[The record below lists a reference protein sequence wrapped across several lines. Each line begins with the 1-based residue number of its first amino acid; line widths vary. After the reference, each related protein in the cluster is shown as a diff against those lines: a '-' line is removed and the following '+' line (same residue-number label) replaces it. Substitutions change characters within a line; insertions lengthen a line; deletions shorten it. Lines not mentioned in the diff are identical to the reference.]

1 MSSPAN
7 KRIRERVTQ
16 MNNAWLQGAP
26 TVKFKG
32 VTQTGFQADIQ
43 AAAADDQAIADME
56 TQLRMKKDGRDAKY
70 AKLSDDSVKI
80 RDGVEGHEDFG
91 SDHPIYEAMGFVRD
105 STRKSGLT
113 RKKKTEPSS
122 AK

>member
-1 MSSPAN
+1 MPSDN
-7 KRIRERVTQ
+7 KRIRERVNQ
-16 MNNAWLQGAP
+16 MNKAWLQGAP

-32 VTQTGFQADIQ
+32 ITQTNFQADIQ
-43 AAAADDQAIADME
+43 AADADDKAIADLE
-56 TQLRMKKDGRDAKY
+56 TQIGMLKDGRDAKY
-70 AKLSDDSVKI
+70 ARLNDDSVKI

-91 SDHPIYEAMGFVRD
+91 SDHPMYEAMGFVRD

-113 RKKKTEPSS
+113 RKKKTEPPS